1 MPSTDIKFDLPS
13 QGFLRRVG
21 NGFETDWPV
30 QVTIYGPADA
40 TITFRNGA
48 TGTIKLGQSIVLEP
62 TGTVFAKTDTQG
74 DYQAVFQP
82 L

>member
-1 MPSTDIKFDLPS
+1 MAGSDIPFNLPS

-21 NGFETDWPV
+21 NGFQTDGPV

-40 TITFRNGA
+40 TITFRIGA
-48 TGTIKLGQSIVLEP
+48 TGTIKPGQSIVLEP
-62 TGTVFAKTDTQG
+62 TGTAFAAASIQA